1 MVFAYAPGMYTS
13 KSPVHPMPSDFLNP
27 ARGTRGMAVAP
38 HALAAQSAL
47 AILREGGNAVEAM
60 ISAAATIAVVYPH
73 MNSIGGDGFW
83 LISRPGAEPVGIEA
97 CGAAALAA
105 SVDEYR
111 SRGLSTIPT
120 RGPLAANTVAGTV
133 SGWQRA
139 HRWSAETLG
148 GRLPVERL
156 LEDAIHYAKH
166 GVPVTRSQSQCVES
180 RLAELRSIPGFTET
194 FLCDGQVPA
203 TGERFVAPRLAA
215 TLERLAHAGF
225 DDFYRGD
232 LARSIASDL
241 QSAGSLLTLADLQR
255 HEARMR
261 TPLALDHSLGTIYNM
276 PPPTQGLVSLLILG
290 ILDRVLTKEM
300 DPLGP
305 EFVHACVEATKL
317 AFAVRDAEITDP
329 DHMRVDPRELLKP
342 AALDAMAAQV
352 SSTRAAPWGAGRGPG
367 DTVWLGV
374 TDSDGVAV
382 SFIQSIY
389 HEFGSGVV
397 LAVTGINWQNR
408 GCSFSLD
415 ERSRNPLM
423 PLRRP
428 FHTLNPAL
436 ARFADGRTMVYGNMG
451 GDGQPQS
458 QSAVFSRIA
467 MFGWNP
473 QAAIDAP
480 RWLLGRTWGQSTDT
494 LKLEARF
501 SADTIARLAAL
512 GHEVEAMQ
520 AYDEAMGHAGAIVR
534 YPDGLIEAG
543 YDPRSDGAAAGW

>member
-1 MVFAYAPGMYTS
+1 MS
-13 KSPVHPMPSDFLNP
+13 SSFLNP
-27 ARGTRGMAVAP
+27 TRGARGMAVAP
-38 HALAAQSAL
+38 NALAAQSAL
-47 AILREGGNAVEAM
+47 AILRDGGNAVEAM
-60 ISAAATIAVVYPH
+60 IAAAATIAVVYPH

-105 SVDEYR
+105 TIDAYR
-111 SRGLSTIPT
+111 SRGYTTIPT

-133 SGWQRA
+133 SGWQLA
-139 HRWSAETLG
+139 HRWSRDALG
-148 GRLPVERL
+148 GKLPVKRL
-156 LEDAIHYAKH
+156 LEDAIHYAKS
-166 GVPVTRSQSQCVES
+166 GVPVTRSQAQCVDS
-180 RLAELRSIPGFTET
+180 RRAELSAIAGFADT
-194 FLCDGQVPA
+194 FLHDGRAPA
-203 TGERFVAPRLAA
+203 AGERFVAPRLAA
-215 TLERLAHAGF
+215 TLERLAEAGL

-232 LARSIASDL
+232 LARGIASDL
-241 QSAGSLLTLADLQR
+241 QSAGSLLALADLER
-255 HEARMR
+255 HEARLR
-261 TPLALDHSLGTIYNM
+261 KPLALQHSLGTIYNM

-290 ILDRVLTKEM
+290 ILDRVLTKDM

-317 AFAVRDAEITDP
+317 AFAIRDAHVTDP
-329 DHMRVDPRELLKP
+329 DHMSVDPATLLEP
-342 AALDAMAAQV
+342 AALDAMAARV
-352 SSTRAAPWGAGRGPG
+352 SPTRAAPWPAGRGPG

-374 TDSDGVAV
+374 TDSEGVAV

-389 HEFGSGVV
+389 HEFGSGIV
-397 LAVTGINWQNR
+397 LPGSGINWQNR

-415 ERSRNPLM
+415 EHALNPLM
-423 PLRRP
+423 PRRRP

-467 MFGWNP
+467 NFGWNP

-494 LKLEARF
+494 LKLEPRF
-501 SADTIARLAAL
+501 AAHTAAAL
-512 GHEVEAMQ
+512 SAFGHEVEMMAP
-520 AYDEAMGHAGAIVR
+520 YDEAMGHAGAIVR
-534 YPDGLIEAG
+534 HPDGLIEAG
-543 YDPRSDGAAAGW
+543 YDPRSDGVAAGW

>member
-1 MVFAYAPGMYTS
+1 MLS
-13 KSPVHPMPSDFLNP
+13 NFLNP
-27 ARGTRGMAVAP
+27 VRGTRGMAVAP
-38 HALAAQSAL
+38 HALASQSAL
-47 AILREGGNAVEAM
+47 AVLREGGNAVEAM
-60 ISAAATIAVVYPH
+60 IAAAATIAVVYPH

-105 SVDEYR
+105 TVDDYR
-111 SRGLSTIPT
+111 ARGLTTIPT

-133 SGWQRA
+133 SGWQLA
-139 HRWSAETLG
+139 HRWSTETLG
-148 GRLPVERL
+148 GKLPVKRL
-156 LEDAIHYAKH
+156 LEDAIHYAKN
-166 GVPVTRSQSQCVES
+166 GLPVTRSQAQCVAS
-180 RLAELRSIPGFTET
+180 RRAELSPIPGFADT
-194 FLCDGQVPA
+194 FLHGDRVPA

-215 TLERLAHAGF
+215 TLERLADAGL

-232 LARSIASDL
+232 LARSIAADL
-241 QSAGSLLTLADLQR
+241 RSVEAPLTLADLER
-255 HEARMR
+255 HEARLR
-261 TPLALDHSLGTIYNM
+261 TPLALKHSLGTIYNM

-290 ILDRVLTKEM
+290 ILDRVLTKDM

-305 EFVHACVEATKL
+305 DFVHVCVEATKL
-317 AFAVRDAEITDP
+317 AFAVRDAHITDP
-329 DHMRVDPRELLKP
+329 AHMRLDPLAQLEP
-342 AALDAMAAQV
+342 AALDAMAARI
-352 SSTRAAPWGAGRGPG
+352 SPTRAAPWGAGRGPG

-389 HEFGSGVV
+389 HEFGSGIV
-397 LAVTGINWQNR
+397 LAGSGINWQNR

-415 ERSRNPLM
+415 PNALNPLM
-423 PLRRP
+423 PGRRP

-436 ARFADGRTMVYGNMG
+436 ARFSDGRTMVYGNMG

-467 MFGWNP
+467 NFGWNP

-480 RWLLGRTWGQSTDT
+480 RWLLGRTWGQTTDT

-501 SADTIARLAAL
+501 APDTAARLEAI
-512 GHEVEAMQ
+512 GHEVETMQ
-520 AYDEAMGHAGAIVR
+520 PYDEAMGHAGAIVR
-534 YPDGLIEAG
+534 HRDGLIEAG

>member
-1 MVFAYAPGMYTS
+1 
-13 KSPVHPMPSDFLNP
+13 
-27 ARGTRGMAVAP
+27 
-38 HALAAQSAL
+38 
-47 AILREGGNAVEAM
+47 M
-60 ISAAATIAVVYPH
+60 IAAAATIAVVYPH

-83 LISRPGAEPVGIEA
+83 LISRPGHEPIGIEA
-97 CGAAALAA
+97 CGGAALGA
-105 SVDEYR
+105 SIEKYR
-111 SRGLSTIPT
+111 ALGFSAIPT

-133 SGWQRA
+133 SGWDCARRFSNDA
-139 HRWSAETLG
+139 LG
-148 GRLPVERL
+148 GRMPVARL

-166 GVPVTRSQSQCVES
+166 GIPVTRSQAECIASKRGELENVAGFATTY
-180 RLAELRSIPGFTET
+180 LASAT
-194 FLCDGQVPA
+194 A
-203 TGERFVAPRLAA
+203 TGDRFTNPRLAA
-215 TLERLAHAGF
+215 TLQQLADAGL

-232 LARSIASDL
+232 LARSIAGDL
-241 QSAGSLLTLADLQR
+241 HALETLLTLDDLER
-255 HEARMR
+255 HQARER
-261 TPLALDHSLGTIYNM
+261 TPLALKHSLGTIHNM

-290 ILDRVLTKEM
+290 VLDRVLEDGT

-317 AFAVRDAEITDP
+317 AFRVRDEHITDP
-329 DHMRVDPRELLKP
+329 DHMLIDPLTQLDP
-342 AALDAMAAQV
+342 AALDDMAQRV
-352 SSTRAAPWGAGRGPG
+352 SMTKAAPWGAGRGPG
-367 DTVWLGV
+367 DTVWMGAI
-374 TDSDGVAV
+374 DGDGIAV

-389 HEFGSGVV
+389 HEFGSGIV
-397 LAVTGINWQNR
+397 LPGSGINWQNR

-415 ERSRNPLM
+415 PSAKNPLM
-423 PLRRP
+423 PGRRP

-467 MFGWNP
+467 RFGWNP

-480 RWLLGRTWGQSTDT
+480 RWLLGRTWGQTTDS

-501 SADTIARLAAL
+501 PAQTIDALRAL
-512 GHEVEAMQ
+512 GHDVEVLA

-534 YPDGLIEAG
+534 HPDGFFEAG